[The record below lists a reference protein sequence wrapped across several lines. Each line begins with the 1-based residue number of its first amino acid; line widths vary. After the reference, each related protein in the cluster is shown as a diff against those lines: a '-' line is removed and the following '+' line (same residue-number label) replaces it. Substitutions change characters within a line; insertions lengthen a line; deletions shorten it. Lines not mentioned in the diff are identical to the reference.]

1 MTFAKKLNSDWSMS
15 FFQVIKIGPFNLSWI
30 FQQEIARAIEMA
42 NGFLLP
48 IICYLSLPAYRQFC
62 TEPDPD
68 DLKLS
73 TPKGLILYTFL
84 NQEILNCSKN
94 RLLPN
99 FK

>member
-1 MTFAKKLNSDWSMS
+1 MS
-15 FFQVIKIGPFNLSWI
+15 FFQVIKVGPFNLGWI

-48 IICYLSLPAYRQFC
+48 ITCYLSLPAYRQFC

-73 TPKGLILYTFL
+73 TPKGKYVYFQNLQLLHANETD
-84 NQEILNCSKN
+84 SKVKSYQ
-94 RLLPN
+94 LHSY
-99 FK
+99 FHHMF

>member
-1 MTFAKKLNSDWSMS
+1 MS

-73 TPKGLILYTFL
+73 TPKGLIFYTFL
-84 NQEILNCSKN
+84 NQKILNSFMSFVAKISCN
-94 RLLPN
+94 YNFLL
-99 FK
+99 

>member
-1 MTFAKKLNSDWSMS
+1 MS

-73 TPKGLILYTFL
+73 TPKGLLFYTLFDKAL
-84 NQEILNCSKN
+84 HFA
-94 RLLPN
+94 
-99 FK
+99 FKYICNTIK